1 MDRTRFDWDPAK
13 DRQNRAKHGIP
24 FVLAQHAFADPC
36 RVILHDE
43 DHSQDEARFYCL
55 GRVGEG
61 ILTVRFTYREQV
73 IRILGAGY
81 WRKGWKIYEAQN
93 QIRG

>member
-1 MDRTRFDWDPAK
+1 M
-13 DRQNRAKHGIP
+13 
-24 FVLAQHAFADPC
+24 
-36 RVILHDE
+36 ILHDE
-43 DHSQDEARFYCL
+43 GHSRDEARFYCL

-81 WRKGWKIYEAQN
+81 WRKGRKIYEEQN
-93 QIRG
+93 QVHG